1 MTKQE
6 IQNQINL
13 LTSQNNIRLS
23 QQSINEA
30 NANHSITVATNQIA
44 IAKQQLD
51 GFIEQRKIDDD
62 IFSEKIA
69 ELQNELNKAVE

>member
-6 IQNQINL
+6 IQKQIDNL
-13 LTSQNNIRLS
+13 TYNNNIRVS
-23 QQSINEA
+23 QQDINEA
-30 NANHSITVATNQIA
+30 NQKHAISVATNQIA
-44 IAKQQLD
+44 IAKNQLSD
-51 GFIEQRKIDDD
+51 FEKQRKIDDD